1 MHCWEYPYLGVI
13 DFVGMDERIR
23 ETSHD
28 GAEALLDTTISKLRA
43 AHPDDDVKLTPL
55 LLEGSP
61 AWTLLDAAKDADLV
75 VVGSRGRG
83 GLKTLLLGSVS
94 HVVVTHAEIPVV
106 VVRHAADGSRGPRVG
121 PSAGG
126 CPDLGGGR
134 RRPEPG
140 QLLGLVLEHPLG
152 VRQHVLDPI
161 GGELHGT
168 VLVHVHHLAGRA
180 RPSHRPTP
188 GR

>member
-1 MHCWEYPYLGVI
+1 MRDAEPVSRIVVGVDGSAFSDDALEWAYGQARATQAELVVVHCWEYPYLGVI
-13 DFVGMDERIR
+13 DFVGMDEGIR

-28 GAEALLDTTISKLRA
+28 AAEALLDATISKLRA
-43 AHPDDDVKLTPL
+43 AHPGDDVTLTPL

-106 VVRHAADGSRGPRVG
+106 VVRHAAD
-121 PSAGG
+121 
-126 CPDLGGGR
+126 
-134 RRPEPG
+134 
-140 QLLGLVLEHPLG
+140 
-152 VRQHVLDPI
+152 
-161 GGELHGT
+161 T
-168 VLVHVHHLAGRA
+168 YAGRE
-180 RPSHRPTP
+180 
-188 GR
+188 

>member
-1 MHCWEYPYLGVI
+1 MRDAEPVSKIVVGVDGSPFSDDSLEWAYGQARATNADLVVVHCWEYPYLGVV

-28 GAEALLDTTISKLRA
+28 GAEALLDATVSKLRA
-43 AHPDDDVKLTPL
+43 AHPEDDVKVTPL

-61 AWTLLDAAKDADLV
+61 AWTLLEAAKDADLV

-106 VVRHAADGSRGPRVG
+106 VVRRAAD
-121 PSAGG
+121 A
-126 CPDLGGGR
+126 
-134 RRPEPG
+134 
-140 QLLGLVLEHPLG
+140 H
-152 VRQHVLDPI
+152 
-161 GGELHGT
+161 
-168 VLVHVHHLAGRA
+168 AGRE
-180 RPSHRPTP
+180 
-188 GR
+188 